1 MTFTARN
8 SLVKGR
14 IARVDSTFWQ
24 LSSRLP
30 CYTFSYRLIVE
41 IARGNR
47 RREERGGRGGRRDE

>member
-14 IARVDSTFWQ
+14 VARVDYIFDSYG
-24 LSSRLP
+24 LAYP
-30 CYTFSYRLIVE
+30 VSYRLIVE